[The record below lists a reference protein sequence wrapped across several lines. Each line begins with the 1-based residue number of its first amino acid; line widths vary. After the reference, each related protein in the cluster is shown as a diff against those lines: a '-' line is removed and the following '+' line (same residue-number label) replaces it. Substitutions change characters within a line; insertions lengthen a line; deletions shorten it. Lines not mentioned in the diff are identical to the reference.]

1 MAGFMPGVSNNM
13 SANNNPNQFQF
24 MSANNN
30 LNQFQSMSANNNPNQ
45 FQFIGS
51 NINPNQLQFMF
62 QQQFLNLYQQYCLMN
77 GLNPQDRN
85 VFNTYFLM
93 WMNNQN
99 QNTNQGGINNYNYN
113 FNFPNNN
120 MNNNTKQSTNINKSN
135 LNNNQNQTQNTQNQ
149 SQGDVYIHD
158 DEDPNK
164 PKEVV
169 PRDEKTIYVQTSELK
184 GHNIPA
190 QNPPSPMSSFTQF
203 QNFANSNIINVSLTA
218 STGFRVLIKA
228 PKDMTFEE
236 LFINFANKASIPVSA
251 IGEQVVFL
259 YNAEKLDPKSKSPL
273 SSLIQASIANITVID
288 QAGIIGA

>member
-1 MAGFMPGVSNNM
+1 MNPGMPGFMPNFPNNMGSNNNPMQFMM
-13 SANNNPNQFQF
+13 SANNNNPMQFQPIF
-24 MSANNN
+24 Y
-30 LNQFQSMSANNNPNQ
+30 Q
-45 FQFIGS
+45 QFISG
-51 NINPNQLQFMF
+51 
-62 QQQFLNLYQQYCLMN
+62 YQQYCLMN
-77 GLNPQDRN
+77 GLNPQDQN

-99 QNTNQGGINNYNYN
+99 QNTNQGGNNIYNYNYN

-120 MNNNTKQSTNINKSN
+120 MNNNTNQSNINKSN
-135 LNNNQNQTQNTQNQ
+135 LNNNQNQTQNTQDQ

-190 QNPPSPMSSFTQF
+190 QNPPSPMPSFTQF
-203 QNFANSNIINVSLTA
+203 QNFTGFNNNNNNVINVNLTA
-218 STGFRVLIKA
+218 STGFKVIIPA

-236 LFINFANKASIPVSA
+236 LFINFANKASIPESA

-273 SSLIQASIANITVID
+273 SSLIKTNIANITVLD
-288 QAGIIGA
+288 QGGIIGA